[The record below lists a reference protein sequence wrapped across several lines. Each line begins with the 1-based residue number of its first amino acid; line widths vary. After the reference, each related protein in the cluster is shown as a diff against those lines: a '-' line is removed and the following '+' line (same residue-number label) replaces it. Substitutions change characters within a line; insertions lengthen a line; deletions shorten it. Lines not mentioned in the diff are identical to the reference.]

1 MSLLYL
7 LETKLCQMPNNPD
20 RKLRTCKG
28 LPESVNEAARL
39 FLSMEESEQILVQLQ
54 QTCIPN
60 KQVLWSG
67 MTKEVAQAWADKHHL
82 QTLTTVM
89 GPLMDIHDPR
99 CRRQQKGRDAWSTYV
114 HGASVLF
121 AWYIAGG
128 DIVTVLSQPPPQRF
142 NPTGEAYYQTVEEP
156 IITGK
161 LCDRHVSQ
169 IWAVHPCV
177 KGAADFKYPL
187 WPQDHVSSWNDR
199 FGNISRRHCWRATK
213 LTPAVQYLKVSNLKY
228 ILIYLEVLTILSDL

>member
-1 MSLLYL
+1 M
-7 LETKLCQMPNNPD
+7 KPCQKQNNPD
-20 RKLRTCKG
+20 RKPRIREG

-39 FLSMEESEQILVQLQ
+39 FVSIEESEQILAQLQ
-54 QTCIPN
+54 QACVRN

-67 MTKEVAQAWADKHHL
+67 ISREVAQGWADKHHL

-99 CRRQQKGRDAWSTYV
+99 CPRRHKGHDAWSAYV

-161 LCDRHVSQ
+161 LCDRHAKILSEDVAKQLTGPLSSDAGTRHVNAEKTIKKNTAGLEKKENLRERRQVSQ
-169 IWAVHPCV
+169 TKPV
-177 KGAADFKYPL
+177 KKKKKKVRKSQKKGKEGKQKA
-187 WPQDHVSSWNDR
+187 QD
-199 FGNISRRHCWRATK
+199 K
-213 LTPAVQYLKVSNLKY
+213 SN
-228 ILIYLEVLTILSDL
+228 